1 MDRTPVAMGRL
12 ISTLTRRF
20 DPDGI
25 QFRAEVEGSAEVL
38 GEQASGLLW
47 KEATKGEIAKRSK
60 EQNKASAK
68 ARAAEKAEAK
78 KVEKATKRQ
87 AKKTIT
93 VLFNGQS
100 FTMSLSGTTTV
111 GSFRKRLINMW
122 NEANP
127 DKPIALGRSAKIA
140 VLDGVEKLHL
150 HPRATKMSYRLENG
164 KVLHFSFM
172 ADEDEDAESS
182 IIGDGTNVGDE
193 DSESDEEED

>member
-1 MDRTPVAMGRL
+1 MSPKKQSGAGSSDGQTTGGYGQADINIDEMTEEMLFQFIHAPEF
-12 ISTLTRRF
+12 LTQMASSS
-20 DPDGI
+20 DPKLK
-25 QFRAEVEGSAEVL
+25 EVL
-38 GEQASGLLW
+38 KFLENKLQDYYG
-47 KEATKGEIAKRSK
+47 KMKATKGEIAKRSK

-93 VLFNGQS
+93 VLFNGHT

-164 KVLHFSFM
+164 KVLHCSL
-172 ADEDEDAESS
+172 
-182 IIGDGTNVGDE
+182 
-193 DSESDEEED
+193 